1 MPRLIVTE
9 GAAKGLERCRRF
21 LSDKDPQVAR
31 RAAQAIERQFA
42 RLEES
47 PEVGRPFPD
56 LPELREL
63 IIEFG
68 DSGYVALYRY
78 ERADDTAYVLAFRH
92 QKKLATE
99 AGQQLPGS
107 RQESTPASPN
117 KRQASVFP
125 WRNRGAGNVGVPSSR
140 PADGSGSGRLF
151 PVLHPAPA
159 SSSRPCGAGHA
170 GSIHPW
176 FPLLSTS
183 ESS

>member
-1 MPRLIVTE
+1 VPRLIVTE

-78 ERADDTAYVLAFRH
+78 ERADHTAYVLAFRH
-92 QKKLATE
+92 QKE
-99 AGQQLPGS
+99 AGY
-107 RQESTPASPN
+107 
-117 KRQASVFP
+117 
-125 WRNRGAGNVGVPSSR
+125 
-140 PADGSGSGRLF
+140 
-151 PVLHPAPA
+151 
-159 SSSRPCGAGHA
+159 
-170 GSIHPW
+170 
-176 FPLLSTS
+176 
-183 ESS
+183 